1 MLTASLLAASALAAC
16 GTATADPTA
25 VPPLVLGPARVL
37 ELDATKV
44 PQVDACAPG
53 QVLAGRAC
61 VDAAAALA
69 PEPLAPRG
77 AASDLAATLGLLE
90 PRVAARLGC
99 ATREAGGEPEFVL
112 QAVQCLPWT
121 EAPGPRPW
129 WALTGGLKFRYEGA
143 LPVAGTFRVTCA
155 LLPTCGEWDGRW
167 DTLSVT
173 YNDPDT
179 TGDAY
184 EVTAELYAGD
194 QPVCGPRA
202 CALSSSAQTIAGE
215 TTMTLD
221 LGGFRPD
228 LARAWR
234 DPSYYRVE
242 LIMRADARDRGEL
255 QLAGLQIR

>member
-1 MLTASLLAASALAAC
+1 MLTASALAVCALVAC
-16 GTATADPTA
+16 GTAAADPTA
-25 VPPLVLGPARVL
+25 APPFVLGSTRVL

-44 PQVDACAPG
+44 PRVDACASG

-61 VDAAAALA
+61 VDATAALA
-69 PEPLAPRG
+69 PEPLTTHG
-77 AASDLAATLGLLE
+77 EASDLSTTLSLLE
-90 PRVAARLGC
+90 PRAAARQGC
-99 ATREAGGEPEFVL
+99 ATRETGGEPEFVL
-112 QAVQCLPWT
+112 QAVECLPWT

-129 WALTGGLKFRYEGA
+129 WALTGGLKFRHEGGG
-143 LPVAGTFRVTCA
+143 PVAGTFRVTCP

-194 QPVCGPRA
+194 RPVCGPRA
-202 CALSSSAQTIAGE
+202 CALSSSAQATAGE

-221 LGGFRPD
+221 LGGFVPD
-228 LARAWR
+228 LSRAWR

-242 LIMRADARDRGEL
+242 LIMRGAVRGREEL